1 MKKIIPFLMFQNG
14 QAEEAMTFYTSIIA
28 DSDITNIVRYGKNG
42 PGEEGTIMQATF
54 ELEGQEFM
62 CIDSH
67 ITHQFTFTPSFSIY
81 VTCDTDQEIEQLYN
95 QLLEG
100 GQALMPLD
108 DYGFSKKF
116 GWVNDRFGVSWQLDL
131 QE

>member
-1 MKKIIPFLMFQNG
+1 
-14 QAEEAMTFYTSIIA
+14 AEEAMTFYTSIIA
-28 DSDITNIVRYGKNG
+28 GSASTNTVTYRKNG
-42 PGEEGTIMQATF
+42 PGEEGTVMQATF
-54 ELEGQEFM
+54 KLKGQEYR

-67 ITHQFTFTPSFSIY
+67 VTHQLTFTPSTSIY
-81 VTCDTDQEIEQLYN
+81 VTLDPEQAIQQLYN
-95 QLLEG
+95 HLLES
-100 GQALMPLD
+100 GQALMSLD